1 MSLHSLKTV
10 GIWGQDNTGLLL
22 AASSPDLFC
31 FAEQKSHRVS
41 SISGWLGADAEV
53 FGSISELT
61 YSQGGLW

>member
-31 FAEQKSHRVS
+31 FAEQKSPRVS